1 MLYVW
6 SESSQQ
12 TPFAE
17 AASPRILPESVIA
30 IAFGRPKHEFPRDE
44 RRADGPSNRSGLTL
58 KA

>member
-44 RRADGPSNRSGLTL
+44 RRADGPSNFIGRD
-58 KA
+58 